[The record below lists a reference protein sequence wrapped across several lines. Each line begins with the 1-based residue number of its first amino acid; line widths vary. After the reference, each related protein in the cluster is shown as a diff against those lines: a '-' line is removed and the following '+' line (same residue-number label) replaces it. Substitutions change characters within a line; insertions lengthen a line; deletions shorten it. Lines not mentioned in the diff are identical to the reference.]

1 MARHHYSPL
10 RTAES
15 LTHQRS
21 CLKLF
26 PKPSTHSDTPRLVS
40 LNVSSASALTVSNT
54 CMSSQDSRR
63 FREDSSTTTSQCVMK
78 INNVAAG
85 TREIDVDSGVDSGV
99 DEANGHTSVDYDSV
113 IAVILSANKQSEMS
127 ISRNL
132 RVDTS
137 YGMWAGNIAGAPRR
151 NARTHEVKRGKIIQY
166 TRKGELIDLDEVT
179 LRPLQPV
186 DSVSFNTLCV
196 MDCSSLPRTDN
207 DLASIAT
214 QLGINDYPADLGA
227 SILEPQQYSRFDEA
241 KSDTLWQQSF
251 HSSRFSMDDEF
262 NPFLQTYFD
271 PCDINTDPV
280 QSLSSICKI
289 QLVQEL
295 LVRPLEDTKPS
306 WMQLDEYATVESL
319 TAPDG
324 LTGVLYNDE
333 YFQSC

>member
-241 KSDTLWQQSF
+241 KSDTLWQV
-251 HSSRFSMDDEF
+251 FS
-262 NPFLQTYFD
+262 D
-271 PCDINTDPV
+271 PCDTNADYA
-280 QSLSSICKI
+280 QSNFNSNRSTRRGFQWMMNLIHFCKHTSIRAILIQTQCSPSHLSAK
-289 QLVQEL
+289 
-295 LVRPLEDTKPS
+295 
-306 WMQLDEYATVESL
+306 
-319 TAPDG
+319 
-324 LTGVLYNDE
+324 YN
-333 YFQSC
+333 